1 MRTRS
6 DSFPVVLIFAVAF
19 LALALHGFQRDI
31 VGATVARSFHDM
43 FGFQAGELLWRLT
56 EMAIPIAAAVSIV
69 AFLYRYLS
77 AELALPLDA
86 GPASHFKFD
95 R

>member
-31 VGATVARSFHDM
+31 VGATVVALASNRK
-43 FGFQAGELLWRLT
+43 
-56 EMAIPIAAAVSIV
+56 AIPIAAALSIV

-86 GPASHFKFD
+86 GPASHFQVPPRKAS
-95 R
+95 